1 MNKES
6 IETKGFNLLVP
17 FSVKAD
23 PEAADGETLHL
34 EGIANFCGDLENTSA
49 IEVDLAGE
57 VVVPTGMDI
66 SIYKGNPQI
75 LWQHNRDYTCGAC
88 DKITKK
94 KDGIYIE
101 ATIHKGAM
109 EDEDWY
115 RVKSGLITR
124 FSVGFRCKGGE
135 FKEINGKSVYFITKS
150 LLLEISLVS
159 IPASSSSSFHVVKSL
174 GEDTGIYSGDLI
186 DKSEAST
193 EIEATANTTPIKE
206 KKMTTI
212 TVKEMDLLNAEG
224 IERLK
229 SLGLEAKL
237 EETVEVNLK
246 AYVDSIV
253 QVKLDAFKAELA
265 QETATPVEE
274 SPEAEV
280 APEEA
285 AAEIEEETVEEAEPE
300 VTEEEAAKAEE
311 ASEEDVAKFKEL
323 TETINQLKALVAET
337 E

>member
-1 MNKES
+1 MNKENTN
-6 IETKGFNLLVP
+6 TKGFNLLVP
-17 FSVKAD
+17 FSIKAD
-23 PEAADGETLHL
+23 PENTDGETLKL

-109 EDEDWY
+109 EEEDWY

-159 IPASSSSSFHVVKSL
+159 IPASSSSFFRVVKSL
-174 GEDTGIYSGDLI
+174 GDADGIYSGDLT
-186 DKSEAST
+186 DNFDDSVGT
-193 EIEATANTTPIKE
+193 ESKTNKDT
-206 KKMTTI
+206 KMTITTV
-212 TVKEMDLLNAEG
+212 TVKEKELLNAEG
-224 IERLK
+224 VERLK
-229 SLGLEAKL
+229 ALGLEAKL
-237 EETVEVNLK
+237 EETVEVDLK
-246 AYVDSIV
+246 SYVDSLV
-253 QVKLDAFKAELA
+253 AAKLDAFKADLVKEL
-265 QETATPVEE
+265 ATPVEE
-274 SPEAEV
+274 EPEPEG

-285 AAEIEEETVEEAEPE
+285 AEDSGEKAGEEPVVLETPAEEPEAPEE
-300 VTEEEAAKAEE
+300 VTEEEAAAI
-311 ASEEDVAKFKEL
+311 KEL
-323 TETINQLKALVAET
+323 TETIDKLKALIEEAE
-337 E
+337 